1 MAPLRN
7 PKHEAFAQ
15 AAAVPGVKLVDAYAA
30 AGYVPR
36 RGNPGRLARH
46 SQVAARIA
54 ELRADVDPADL
65 ANLERIHEKMLE
77 VAWRVRAAAGNRDAA
92 ARCGNDARQL
102 AAALDREAG
111 NSRWSA
117 DLVDHVARVGK
128 RFAGVDKWSA
138 SRANEERQRAA
149 ALDRGADDL
158 RGLAESLDLHA
169 GLDADLVQRM
179 TAPGKIAAKALRGLT
194 GSGTREPASD
204 NSNDEGGVS

>member
-1 MAPLRN
+1 MPPLPN
-7 PKHEAFAQ
+7 PQHEAFAQ
-15 AAAVPGVKLVDAYAA
+15 AAAAPGVKLVDAYAA

-46 SQVAARIA
+46 PKVAARIK
-54 ELRADVDPADL
+54 ELQSDVDPADL
-65 ANLERIHEKMLE
+65 ANLERIHERLLE

-92 ARCGNDARQL
+92 ARGGNDARQL
-102 AAALDREAG
+102 ASALDREAG

-117 DLVDHVARVGK
+117 GSWDREGVGMTAGVGK
-128 RFAGVDKWSA
+128 WSVA
-138 SRANEERQRAA
+138 RANEERQRAA

-179 TAPGKIAAKALRGLT
+179 SAPGKIAAKAQRALT
-194 GSGTREPASD
+194 GSGTREPALD